1 MGVKEV
7 LINVHYLAEK
17 VENFVNSLSYPI
29 KIKIVYEDILLGTA
43 GTLKKNQ
50 NFFKNESILLIH
62 TDNFS
67 SFDSKEFVKTYK
79 NRANNIDITMMIFD
93 TNDPNNCGV
102 LELSVDG
109 HVIGFYEKVKHPP
122 TNIANGAVYI
132 LSKNVINFLNNLE
145 KEFIDFSTDV
155 VPHFINKIN
164 TFKNE
169 NYHIDIGTI
178 ENLKIARN
186 IFKKKK
192 LVL

>member
-1 MGVKEV
+1 MRALLLCAGYGKRLKPITNKMPKCLVEINKKPVLEHWIIKLVEMGVKEV

-67 SFDSKEFVKTYK
+67 SFDSKKFVKTYK

-93 TNDPNNCGV
+93 TDDPYNCGV
-102 LELSVDG
+102 LELSADG
-109 HVIGFYEKVKHPP
+109 HVIGFYEKVKHPLP
-122 TNIANGAVYI
+122 I
-132 LSKNVINFLNNLE
+132 LLMVQ
-145 KEFIDFSTDV
+145 FIF
-155 VPHFINKIN
+155 
-164 TFKNE
+164 
-169 NYHIDIGTI
+169 Y
-178 ENLKIARN
+178 LKM
-186 IFKKKK
+186 
-192 LVL
+192 